1 MVHVT
6 KCKVYL
12 SNYNI
17 SDVTCII
24 DGDTATLSGDTATLS
39 EVRRSFGYTYSTIH
53 KKRSFP
59 MRFKG
64 FLLVGAAVLAVIL
77 GMWGRIS
84 YLEGSREKVIVEL
97 EQSRS
102 ALIVAHS
109 VNANNVANA
118 GMLLAKLNSCVAIN
132 KLNKDNAVLA
142 VEGYNKSLREIRDNV
157 AKESQ
162 RVKEVLQNETCAMV
176 NLPSDVESVLRNRAK
191 KLYVHS
197 KLESY

>member
-1 MVHVT
+1 
-6 KCKVYL
+6 
-12 SNYNI
+12 
-17 SDVTCII
+17 
-24 DGDTATLSGDTATLS
+24 
-39 EVRRSFGYTYSTIH
+39 
-53 KKRSFP
+53 